1 MLPGKS
7 APPTG
12 EGTAAAPD
20 RLHEGGGLRL
30 LDDGTAL
37 LADAG
42 AGLLLRLSGGD
53 PCRPL
58 DVLARVPER
67 LLAAAPLADRPEEWL
82 VAVGSGFAVLGGGRP
97 EPELLSGAGS
107 EAGEAGICAAACDP
121 AGRMWAATED
131 GGVLRL
137 GRDGTAVRAI
147 GGLEGVGAPGGL
159 AFSPDGGTLYL
170 ADGAGVLH
178 AVRVDPASGEAGGR
192 HVLARVPEQDG
203 QPAGMVTDGF
213 GRLWCALRDGA
224 AVRCFGPDGRV
235 MLSVPLPAWRP
246 SGVCLTGKRLLVTTG
261 VAGLESA
268 GPLDGA
274 VLELGCTA
282 PVAPARAA
290 GLTR

>member
-7 APPTG
+7 ASPTG
-12 EGTAAAPD
+12 QGTAAAPD
-20 RLHEGGGLRL
+20 RLREGGGLRL

-42 AGLLLRLSGGD
+42 TGRLLRLSGGD
-53 PCRPL
+53 PGRPL
-58 DVLARVPER
+58 EMLGRIPER
-67 LLAAAPLADRPEEWL
+67 LLAAAPLADRPGEWL
-82 VAVGSGFAVLGGGRP
+82 VAMGSGFGVLGGGRP
-97 EPELLSGAGS
+97 GAEPELLAGAGPA
-107 EAGEAGICAAACDP
+107 AGVSSAACDP

-137 GRDGTAVRAI
+137 GPDGTAVRVLGHF
-147 GGLEGVGAPGGL
+147 GGPGSPGGL
-159 AFSPDGGTLYL
+159 AFSPDGSTLYL

-246 SGVCLTGKRLLVTTG
+246 SGVCVTGKRLLVTTG
-261 VAGLESA
+261 VAGLENP

-282 PVAPARAA
+282 PVTPPRAA
-290 GLTR
+290 VLTR